1 MGSVSEDKFL
11 GEVRSSLIVNCQHS
25 EIVRGV
31 LTNYKVIFV
40 YLNDRLNLIP
50 VQVRENRI
58 FISVCTLNRQKMKLV
73 ASKL

>member
-31 LTNYKVIFV
+31 LMNYKVIFV
-40 YLNDRLNLIP
+40 YLNDRLNFIP

-58 FISVCTLNRQKMKLV
+58 FISVFTLNRQKMKLV